1 MSRMAGQRQS
11 LVCLTTSAAFGG
23 AETSL
28 LTLLTA
34 LRTLEPSWDMA
45 VVTPSSGPLLERCRQ
60 IGITGLELPYPSA
73 LSALGESG
81 ATGARRRSANQ
92 TKLAGHAVQ
101 AMFTLPRYVI
111 ALRRMLR
118 ELGATI
124 VHSNGLK
131 AHIAGALARPAG
143 TRLVWHLHEYVRARP
158 LTARLLRVFA
168 HRAGA
173 LVTNSESVLGDAR
186 AVFGE
191 SAHIRRVYNAVDL
204 SVFRAEGERLDLA
217 ALAGFPPDEGLVRV
231 GLVATFG
238 RWKGHD
244 VFIDAIAKLPDR
256 SSLRAYLIG
265 GPVYQT
271 AGSQWS
277 LAELRAR
284 VSARGLDA
292 TIGFTGHVAN
302 VPAALRSLDI
312 VVHASTQPEPF
323 GMVIAE
329 GMASARAVVAVQAGG
344 AAELFD
350 DGVNAVG
357 FAPGDAAALA
367 ARIRELI
374 AAPQTRARLG
384 VAARVTACERFSPE
398 RMAAEFREVYLG

>member
-1 MSRMAGQRQS
+1 MSSASSSRHH

-23 AETSL
+23 AETSV

-34 LRTLEPSWDMA
+34 LRALEPSWPIA
-45 VVTPSSGPLLERCRQ
+45 VITPSAGPLLERCRQ
-60 IGITGLELPYPSA
+60 IGIAGVELPYPSA

-92 TKLAGHAVQ
+92 TRLAGHAVQ
-101 AMFTLPRYVI
+101 AMFTLPRYVV
-111 ALRRMLR
+111 ALRRTLR
-118 ELGATI
+118 ELGATV

-131 AHIAGALARPAG
+131 AHIAGALARPGG

-158 LTARLLRVFA
+158 LTARLLRALA
-168 HRAGA
+168 HRAAA
-173 LVTNSESVLGDAR
+173 LVTNSESVLADAR

-191 SAHIRRVYNAVDL
+191 SARIRRVYNAVDL
-204 SVFRAEGERLDLA
+204 SAFTAEGARLDLA
-217 ALAGFPPDEGLVRV
+217 GLAGLPPDEGMVRV

-256 SSLRAYLIG
+256 SRLRAYLIG
-265 GPVYQT
+265 GPVYET

-284 VSARGLDA
+284 VSAHGLDG
-292 TIGFTGHVAN
+292 TIGFTGQVAD

-329 GMASARAVVAVQAGG
+329 GMASARPVVAVRAGG

-357 FAPGDAAALA
+357 FAPGDATGLA

-374 AAPQTRARLG
+374 MDPQKRARLG
-384 VAARVTACERFSPE
+384 AAARLTACERFSPE